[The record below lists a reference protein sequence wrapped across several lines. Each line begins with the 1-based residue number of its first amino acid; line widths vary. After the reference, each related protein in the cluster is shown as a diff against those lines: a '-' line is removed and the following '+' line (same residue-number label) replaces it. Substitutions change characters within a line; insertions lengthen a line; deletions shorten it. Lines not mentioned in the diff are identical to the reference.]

1 MSQTTATAQPIS
13 PLRRRMIED
22 MTVLKTAHNA
32 GRLQFFGPH
41 TDLADKAAFKAFL
54 EPLYHTKWHVY
65 AKRPFAGPEQV
76 LAYLA
81 RYTHRVAIS
90 SSRLIGADDQGV
102 TFKYKD
108 YRSAGPRAVQDDD
121 CGPGRVHPALH
132 AAHSAERVPS
142 HPPLRTAGAQPHQ
155 GRYAGAGA

>member
-65 AKRPFAGPEQV
+65 AKRPFPGPEQV
-76 LAYLA
+76 PAYLA

-90 SSRLIGADDQGV
+90 SSRLIGARRPPRPGQALDPDPAAAV
-102 TFKYKD
+102 VSARASPA
-108 YRSAGPRAVQDDD
+108 RSVHAPAPAYWPWCGCAPAVRSGGCD
-121 CGPGRVHPALH
+121 GTLSAKS
-132 AAHSAERVPS
+132 AA
-142 HPPLRTAGAQPHQ
+142 
-155 GRYAGAGA
+155 